1 MSDFAS
7 LRTTMVDTQVRPSD
21 VTSFPIIEAM
31 LHVPREAFVPDS
43 QRGAAYAGE
52 ALPLA
57 PGRGIADPRVLA
69 KMLEALDVGPDDLV
83 LDIGAGLGYSS
94 AVIARMAQA
103 VVALEDDEGRSA
115 DAGAALAEQGA
126 DNVVVATGPL
136 HEGAAQHGP
145 YDAIILQGAVEDLPQ
160 AIADQLKDGGK
171 IAAIFIERTLGV
183 CRVGHK
189 SGGHIS
195 WRRSFDAA
203 APILPR
209 FHKKAEFAL

>member
-7 LRTTMVDTQVRPSD
+7 QRTTMVDTQVRPSD

-31 LHVPREAFVPDS
+31 LHVPREAFVPDA

-57 PGRGIADPRVLA
+57 PGRVIADPRVLA
-69 KMLEALDVGPDDLV
+69 KMLEELDVGPDDLV

-103 VVALEDDEGRSA
+103 VVALEDDEARSA
-115 DAGAALAEQGA
+115 DAAAALAALGA
-126 DNVVVATGPL
+126 DNVAVTTGAL
-136 HEGAAQHGP
+136 TEGAAQHGP
-145 YDAIILQGAVEDLPQ
+145 YDAIILQGAVEDLPK

-171 IAAIFIERTLGV
+171 IVAIFNEGTLGV
-183 CRVGHK
+183 CRLGLK
-189 SGGHIS
+189 SGDQIS
-195 WRRSFDAA
+195 WRRAFDAT
-203 APILPR
+203 APVLPG
-209 FHKKAEFAL
+209 FSSQPEFAL